1 MQFTTGGPDVPE
13 RLLQAHE
20 DGRVVFFCGA
30 GISYPARLP
39 GFKGLVERL
48 YEDLHIDPTPEQAA
62 AIGEGRYD
70 TAIGLLEEKLLGGR
84 QAVGDVLVNIL
95 TPDLTAPS
103 ATATHHA
110 LLTLGGTRDGRTRLI
125 TTNFDR
131 LFHEVI
137 ASTGSSVDCFR
148 APLLPIPKRRW
159 NGLVYLHGLL
169 TEEPSLSDFERLVL
183 TSGDFGLAYLTERWA
198 ARFVSELFRIYNVCF
213 VGYSLSDPVLRY
225 MADALAADR
234 RFGESAPEM
243 FAFGVYSKGQE
254 AEREREW
261 KAKNV
266 TPILYKAHWRHAYLH
281 KTLRRWAETYR
292 DGARG
297 KERIVVEYA
306 MVHPLKSTKQDDFV
320 TRMLWALADPSG
332 LPAKRFA
339 ELDPVPPLDWFGP
352 LSEKR
357 FRHGDLNRFRV
368 TPNSIEDTEL
378 AFSLTSRPPPYTLAP
393 WMTLADTGSRAM
405 RWDEVMWRLARWLT
419 RHLDDPALLL
429 QLVKLGG
436 RLHENL
442 ARMIDNRIGELT
454 AFEHDGKRGE
464 LDRIRANAR
473 NAIPRASMR
482 TLWRLLLTDRVRAE
496 DSDRRLHAWKNRFE
510 RDGLTATLRLELRE
524 LLTPRVLLS
533 EPFRLPPEDGE
544 REERERI
551 RDLVEWK
558 VVLPTDMVRAHL
570 STLTTEDRWKAVLP
584 ELLQDFNGLLHDA
597 LDLMRELGGATDK
610 SDLSYVHQPSISDH
624 PQNRGF
630 HDWTALIEWTRDAWL
645 ATCIS
650 SPDRARIV
658 ADIWWQT
665 PYPLFRRL
673 ALFAATQSGIIPPN
687 RGLEWLLADGCWWLW
702 SSETSRESIRLLVSL
717 APRLDDT
724 QLAQLEQAIEAGPP
738 REMFRPE
745 IEPER
750 WTRIQERDIWLRLS
764 KVVSSGA
771 KLSKTTRQ
779 RLTELSAHHPDWK
792 PAENERDEF
801 STWMSDSGDW
811 RESVTT
817 PRDLP
822 ELTNWLRENQGTD
835 PWHEDDWAVRC
846 REDLAVAASAL
857 SALAKENIWPTSR
870 WGKALHVWSEDTLIG
885 PSWRLVVPV
894 LVSAPKTPLKN
905 LAHDISWW
913 LEKTAKTFEGHESTF
928 FELCDRVLA
937 LDYEDGGDA
946 DDVVGRAI
954 NHPVGR
960 TTEALLGYWYR
971 ASLEDEQGLHDEL
984 RKRFALLCD
993 TRVPSFRHGRVL
1005 LAAHVIALFRVDRK
1019 WTAEHLLPLFGW
1031 SRSEFEARSVWGG
1044 FLWSPQLYR
1053 PLVEEF
1059 KQEFLDTASHYE
1071 ELGQFKRQYASLLT
1085 FAALGL
1091 SDVFTN
1097 AELAAATRALPQD
1110 GLEEAAEA
1118 VVRAIEGAGDQRAPY
1133 WTNRVKPY
1141 VRTIW
1146 PKTHDR
1152 TSPAIAES
1160 LGRVCIAAGDAFPGA
1175 LTLLHPWL
1183 QPVPYADRLVHSL
1196 HEAGLSEKF
1205 PRDALELLDRVIGGK
1220 DPWPPNELRECL
1232 CGIRTA
1238 ESALGDDRKFVKLS
1252 EYLKQCGEDL

>member
-48 YEDLHIDPTPEQAA
+48 YEDLHTDPTPEQAA

-110 LLTLGGTRDGRTRLI
+110 LLTLGETRDGRTRLI

-169 TEEPSLSDFERLVL
+169 TEKPSLNDLERLVL

-198 ARFVSELFRIYNVCF
+198 ARFVSELFRTYTVCF
-213 VGYSLSDPVLRY
+213 VGYSLTDPVLRY

-243 FAFGVYSKGQE
+243 FVFGAFSKGKE
-254 AEREREW
+254 AEREGEW

-266 TPILYKAHWRHAYLH
+266 TPILYAEDPQHTYLH
-281 KTLRRWAETYR
+281 ETFRVWADTYR

-297 KERIVVEYA
+297 KERIVVDCA
-306 MVHPLKSTKQDDFV
+306 IGHPPTSTKQDDFA
-320 TRMLWALADPSG
+320 TRMLWALSDPSG

-339 ELDPVPPLDWFGP
+339 ELDPVPPLDWYEP
-352 LSEKR
+352 LSEAR
-357 FRHGDLNRFRV
+357 FGHSDLDRFSV
-368 TPNSIEDTEL
+368 TPNAAPDSDL
-378 AFSLTSRPPPYTLAP
+378 AFSLTYRPPPYTLAP
-393 WMTLADTGSRAM
+393 WMTLADTDLRAA
-405 RWDEVMWRLARWLT
+405 RWDEVMWQLGRWLT

-429 QLVKLGG
+429 RLTKLGG
-436 RLHENL
+436 RVHEKL
-442 ARMIDNRIGELT
+442 AWMIENRIRQITTLERNGNS
-454 AFEHDGKRGE
+454 AE

-482 TLWRLLLTDRVRAE
+482 TLWRLLLTDRVRGE
-496 DSDRRLHAWKNRFE
+496 DPDRRLHAWTNRFE
-510 RDGLTATLRLELRE
+510 RDGITASLRLELRE
-524 LLTPRVLLS
+524 LLTPRVSLS
-533 EPFRLPPEDGE
+533 EPFRLPS
-544 REERERI
+544 EERESEESDRI

-558 VVLPTDMVRAHL
+558 VVLSTDMVRARL
-570 STLTTEDRWKAVLP
+570 GKLTTDDRWTAVLP

-645 ATCIS
+645 ATCMS

-658 ADIWWQT
+658 AEIWWQT

-846 REDLAVAASAL
+846 REDLSVAASAL

-870 WGKALHVWSEDTLIG
+870 WGKALHVWSEDTLIR
-885 PSWRLVVPV
+885 PSWRLVMPV
-894 LVSAPKTPLKN
+894 LVSAPETPLKN

-946 DDVVGRAI
+946 EDVVGRAI
-954 NHPVGR
+954 NHPVGKV
-960 TTEALLGYWYR
+960 TEALLEYWYR
-971 ASLEDEQGLHDEL
+971 GSLEDEQGLHDGL
-984 RKRFALLCD
+984 RERFSLLCK
-993 TRVPSFRHGRVL
+993 TGVPSFGHGRVL

-1019 WTAEHLLPLFGW
+1019 WTAEHLLPLFDW
-1031 SRSEFEARSVWGG
+1031 SRSECEARSVWGG

-1053 PLVEEF
+1053 PLVEEV
-1059 KQEFLDTASHYE
+1059 KPEFLDTASHYE
-1071 ELGQFKRQYASLLT
+1071 ALGQFKGQYASLLT
-1085 FAALGL
+1085 FAALDP

-1110 GLEEAAEA
+1110 GLEEAADA
-1118 VVRAIEGAGDQRAPY
+1118 LVRAIDGAGDQRVPY
-1133 WTNRVKPY
+1133 WTNRVEPY
-1141 VRTIW
+1141 VRKIW
-1146 PKTHDR
+1146 PR
-1152 TSPAIAES
+1152 TRDKASSSIAES
-1160 LGRVCIAAGDAFPGA
+1160 FARVCIAAGDAFPEA
-1175 LTLLHPWL
+1175 LKTLRPWL
-1183 QPVPYADRLVHSL
+1183 QPVSYADRLVHSL
-1196 HEAGLSEKF
+1196 HEAGLCKKF
-1205 PRDALELLDRVIGGK
+1205 PREALELLVRVIGEE
-1220 DPWPPNELRECL
+1220 DPWPSDELRECL
-1232 CGIRTA
+1232 RGIRTA
-1238 ESALGDDRKFVKLS
+1238 EPALGDDREFLKLR
-1252 EYLKQCGEDL
+1252 EYLKRCGEDL